1 MANDLTRRGF
11 LTVAGSA
18 AAAGTVGH
26 AATAQAKD
34 ENSPAKP
41 MKILGIAC
49 SARPGKNTAAALSA
63 CLEAAKAVD
72 PDNIETELI
81 ELAGLKINGLVAA
94 GVELEPGERDDFPDL
109 APKLADPAV
118 AGIIIGTPVYFSSM
132 SSLCKE
138 FIERCGQFR
147 NQDYALKNKVVGVL
161 AVGGGRNGGQE
172 VTVQSVEAA
181 LFCQDMIVVGPGNPN
196 SRFGGIAVSGG
207 EGVESD
213 EVGLASVRSLGTRVA
228 EVARCVR

>member
-1 MANDLTRRGF
+1 MTNDITRRGF

-18 AAAGTVGH
+18 AAVGTAAQV
-26 AATAQAKD
+26 ATAQAEDKD
-34 ENSPAKP
+34 SPAKP

-49 SARPGKNTAAALSA
+49 SARAGKSTATALAAA
-63 CLEAAKAVD
+63 LEAAKAVD
-72 PDNIETELI
+72 PDNIETELV

-94 GVELEPGERDDFPDL
+94 GVKLEPGERDDFPDI
-109 APKLADPAV
+109 AAKLADPAV

-132 SSLCKE
+132 SSLCKA

-147 NQDYALKNKVVGVL
+147 KEDYALKNKVAGVL
-161 AVGGGRNGGQE
+161 AVGGSRNGGQE

-207 EGVESD
+207 GGVESA
-213 EVGLASVRSLGTRVA
+213 L
-228 EVARCVR
+228 